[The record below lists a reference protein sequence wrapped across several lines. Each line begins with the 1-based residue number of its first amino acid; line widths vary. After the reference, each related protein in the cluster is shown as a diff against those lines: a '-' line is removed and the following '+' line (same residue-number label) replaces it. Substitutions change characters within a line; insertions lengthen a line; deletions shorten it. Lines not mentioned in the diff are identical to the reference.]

1 MKASKEVSSQKLSE
15 KSAAILTEMSK
26 LSTDELSTAYKIKPE
41 QAEKEKQRWAAI
53 LSGEAKSYPAVE
65 LFNGLM
71 YRHIKRSDLST
82 CEKDFLGQQ
91 VFITKIKVDGQSLK
105 NYWRAEYD
113 QFLEESQVPVV
124 SLLSSEFEDV
134 FSPTLRKQLFTVS
147 FMEDRNGVLKTHST
161 ISKKARGA
169 FLTAVMEENCQ
180 TVNDLRKLSFDE
192 FNYREDLSS
201 NNELVFVKIA

>member
-1 MKASKEVSSQKLSE
+1 MIRFLIPTAKEMKASKEVSSQKLSE

-91 VFITKIKVDGQSLK
+91 VFITSSFYGIIPAFYPIQEHRHDFHTKIKVDGQSLK
-105 NYWRAEYD
+105 TIG
-113 QFLEESQVPVV
+113 VPNMTN
-124 SLLSSEFEDV
+124 F
-134 FSPTLRKQLFTVS
+134 
-147 FMEDRNGVLKTHST
+147 
-161 ISKKARGA
+161 
-169 FLTAVMEENCQ
+169 
-180 TVNDLRKLSFDE
+180 
-192 FNYREDLSS
+192 
-201 NNELVFVKIA
+201 